1 MQLELELEKSKLEV
15 RQAAAARTEAEG
27 RLRGAEIAMS
37 GLEKKGSEKDRI
49 IGEQKGL
56 LDEIDRERDSFQRE
70 LDGKAEKLLQLQ
82 GMSVDSC
89 HFSSN
94 SLSYSEQTNWLKLSN
109 GFQLVKRNALLFRN
123 KSMR

>member
-27 RLRGAEIAMS
+27 RLRGAEIAMA
-37 GLEKKGSEKDRI
+37 GLEKKGSDKDRI
-49 IGEQKGL
+49 IGDQKGL

-82 GMSVDSC
+82 GMPVDRC

-94 SLSYSEQTNWLKLSN
+94 SLCYSDQINWLKFSN
-109 GFQLVKRNALLFRN
+109 VFQLVRRSALLFRN
-123 KSMR
+123 KSMP